1 MVLKN
6 GYKKIILSIVSIFR
20 KIKVKFRLMISFLIL
35 SIVPLVFLGFFSYNL
50 SKNSIETKIEMYYK
64 QIMSRLK
71 TIYSGW
77 KNIIVI
83 L

>member
-35 SIVPLVFLGFFSYNL
+35 SIVPLVF
-50 SKNSIETKIEMYYK
+50 
-64 QIMSRLK
+64 
-71 TIYSGW
+71 
-77 KNIIVI
+77 
-83 L
+83 